1 MKRINTILLLLF
13 LLLREITIAQ
23 NITITGKVSDM
34 SGPMPGVS
42 VMIKGTTKGVTTDI
56 EGKFTLSAGTNA
68 QIVISSMGY
77 KSVTVDVKG
86 ARYKEVTLHEM
97 AQNLDEVVVVGYGSM
112 KKRDITGAIVSI
124 GSKEIESSQPID
136 LGTALQGKISGLD
149 IMTSSEPG
157 SSSTFRIRGT
167 STLSEGGSNPLFV
180 VDGME
185 VENIDDLNP
194 RDIASIEV
202 LKDAASTAIYGSRS
216 ANGVVIITT
225 KQGESSKPRI
235 NVNYSLKQSSI
246 SRRLPQ
252 MNRIQGLEYEALRS
266 YMSGGK
272 ATSIS
277 RDSLNPMKI
286 EDNNYQDLIFRTAY
300 THQLD
305 ASIAGAEKKVKYYFS
320 LGYLGEEGIQINTYN
335 KRLSSRL
342 NVTYDAS
349 PRFTIGSRIYL
360 ALTNQ
365 RRATDESRNRIFQR
379 PAIYPIY
386 APDGTFF
393 ENLGNISNP
402 VAESLLGKNDY
413 HKYTANIYEYI
424 QYSFSKNLIFKSSIG
439 ANFNLEKYA
448 RFRPEVLTT
457 DKRRSAINRETL
469 YSGWTHEDVLTYT
482 KKFKSGHNMSVMGG
496 FSLRESSVDVTGLSV
511 TDNITDALQISNTF
525 EGVNMN
531 DTKATWSR
539 NRMSSFFG
547 RVSYSY
553 KSRYL
558 FNSNLR
564 YDGSSRFGRDN
575 RWAFFP
581 SASLGWRFSDEKF
594 MKWAKPI
601 LHDSKLRVSY
611 GVTGNQA
618 AGDFASLG
626 LYTTNYY
633 ADSPG
638 IYPNQLLNV
647 HLGWEETKQ
656 ANVGLDLMLLDGRI
670 SLNVDYYKKKTNDVL
685 YKVPLPQTCGFSS
698 SLKNVGDVEN
708 NGWELALAT
717 NNIQT
722 KNFSWSTNLS
732 LSFNKNKI
740 VSIPEGGRQLVNK
753 VFLIDQGYAV
763 GTIYGWKAKGI
774 FPYTE
779 SNAFTPDWKQLT
791 PIFDEKDHFVRYDLD
806 GKEYTGD
813 IKKMTANN
821 AVLEGG
827 DVMWDD
833 VNKDGKIDA
842 EDRQVLG
849 CGQPKVSGG
858 FNNEFTYKG
867 FSLSFFFT
875 FAFGGDVYNAY
886 EQVRSEHRWSSLNR
900 GNPLNIANSWLA
912 PGDIAKFPRPI
923 GTLAQDNTRAESSLW
938 VEDGSYIRLKNIR
951 LAYNLPKQWAK
962 KLKMETISITAM
974 MQDFFTWTNYSGFDP
989 EVPGTGFAI
998 GNDSRSYP
1006 RSKELLFGVNVNF

>member
-1 MKRINTILLLLF
+1 MKRVNTILFLLF
-13 LLLREITIAQ
+13 LLFGETVIAQ
-23 NITITGKVSDM
+23 NITITGVVSDKL
-34 SGPMPGVS
+34 GPVPGASIV
-42 VMIKGTTKGVTTDI
+42 VKGTKAGLTTDL
-56 EGKFTLSAGTNA
+56 EGRFSITAAPNA
-68 QIVISSMGY
+68 QLVISCMGY
-77 KSVTVDVKG
+77 KPVTIDVKG
-86 ARYKEVTLHEM
+86 SRHKEVTLHEM
-97 AQNLDEVVVVGYGSM
+97 TQNLDEVVVVGYGSM
-112 KKRDITGAIVSI
+112 KKRDITGAIVSV
-124 GSKEIESSQPID
+124 SAKDIESSQPID
-136 LGTALQGKISGLD
+136 LSTALQGKISGLD

-185 VENIDDLNP
+185 VDNIDDLNP
-194 RDIASIEV
+194 RDVASVEV

-235 NVNYSLKQSSI
+235 SVNYALTQSSI
-246 SRRLPQ
+246 SKTLPQ

-286 EDNNYQDLIFRTAY
+286 EDHNYQDLIFRTAY

-305 ASIAGAEKKVKYYFS
+305 ASIAGAEKKVKYYLS
-320 LGYLGEEGIQINTYN
+320 LGYLGAEGIQINTYN
-335 KRLSSRL
+335 KRLSSRI
-342 NVTYDAS
+342 NVTYDAT
-349 PRFTIGSRIYL
+349 PRLSIGSRIYL

-365 RRATDESRNRIFQR
+365 RKATSESRNRIFQR
-379 PAIYPIY
+379 PANYPIY
-386 APDGTFF
+386 APDGSFL
-393 ENLGNISNP
+393 ENIGNISNP
-402 VAESLLGKNDY
+402 VAESVMGKNDY
-413 HKYTANIYEYI
+413 RKYTANIYEYI
-424 QYSFSKNLIFKSSIG
+424 QYSFTKNLVLKSSIA

-448 RFRPEVLTT
+448 RFRPEILTT
-457 DKRRSAINRETL
+457 DKRRSAINKETL
-469 YSGWTHEDVLTYT
+469 YSGWTHEDVLTYR
-482 KKFKSGHNMSVMGG
+482 KKFKSGHDMTLMGG
-496 FSLRESSVDVTGLSV
+496 FSLRESNVDVTGLSV
-511 TDNITDALQISNTF
+511 TDNITDALEISNTF

-547 RVSYSY
+547 RASYSY

-581 SASLGWRFSDEKF
+581 SVSLGWRFSDEKF
-594 MKWAKPI
+594 LKWAQPV
-601 LHDSKLRVSY
+601 LHDGKLRVSY

-638 IYPNQLLNV
+638 IYPNQLSNV
-647 HLGWEETKQ
+647 NLGWEETKQ
-656 ANVGLDLMLLDGRI
+656 TNIGLDIMFWDGRI
-670 SLNVDYYKKKTNDVL
+670 SLNVDYYNKKTNDVL

-698 SLKNVGDVEN
+698 SFKNVGDVEN
-708 NGWELALAT
+708 KGWEIAVSS

-732 LSFNKNKI
+732 LSFNKNMI
-740 VSIPEGGRQLVNK
+740 VSIPEGGRQIVNN

-779 SNAFTPDWKQLT
+779 SNAFTPEWKQLT
-791 PIFDEKDHFVRYDLD
+791 PVFDEKDHFVRYELD
-806 GKEYTGD
+806 GKEYTGE

-833 VNKDGKIDA
+833 VNKDGVIDA

-849 CGQPKVSGG
+849 CGQPKVTGG
-858 FNNEFTYKG
+858 FNNELTYKG
-867 FSLSFFFT
+867 LTLSFFFT

-886 EQVRSEHRWSSLNR
+886 EQIRSEHRWSSLNR
-900 GNPLNIANSWLA
+900 GNPINIANSWKA

-951 LAYNLPKQWAK
+951 LAYTLPKKWAK
-962 KLKMETISITAM
+962 KIKMESVSVSAM
-974 MQDFFTWTNYSGFDP
+974 MQNFFTWTNYSGFDP

-1006 RSKELLFGVNVNF
+1006 RSKELLFGLNVNF

>member
-1 MKRINTILLLLF
+1 MKRLNTILFLLF
-13 LLLREITIAQ
+13 LLLREMVTAQ
-23 NITITGKVSDM
+23 NVTITGVVSDH
-34 SGPMPGVS
+34 SGPIPGASIV
-42 VMIKGTTKGVTTDI
+42 IKGTTTGLTTDV
-56 EGKFTLSAGTNA
+56 EGRFSISVAPNT

-77 KSVTVDVKG
+77 KTVTVDVKG
-86 ARYKEVTLHEM
+86 SRHKEVTLYEM
-97 AQNLDEVVVVGYGSM
+97 TQNLDEVVVVGYGSM
-112 KKRDITGAIVSI
+112 KKRDITGAIVSVS
-124 GSKEIESSQPID
+124 SKEIESSQPINV
-136 LGTALQGKISGLD
+136 GTALQGKISGLD
-149 IMTSSEPG
+149 IMTTSEPG

-185 VENIDDLNP
+185 VDNIDDLNP

-235 NVNYSLKQSSI
+235 NVNYSFTQSQI
-246 SRRLPQ
+246 SRTLPQ

-286 EDNNYQDLIFRTAY
+286 EDHNYQDLIFRTAY

-305 ASIAGAEKKVKYYFS
+305 ASISGAEKKIKYYLS
-320 LGYLGEEGIQINTYN
+320 LGYLGAEGIQINTYN
-335 KRLSSRL
+335 KRISSRL
-342 NVTYDAS
+342 NVTYDATS
-349 PRFTIGSRIYL
+349 RFTIGSRIYL

-365 RRATDESRNRIFQR
+365 RKATDESRNRIFQR
-379 PAIYPIY
+379 PANYPIY
-386 APDGTFF
+386 APDGLFL
-393 ENLGNISNP
+393 ENIGNISNP
-402 VAESLLGKNDY
+402 VAESQMGKNDY
-413 HKYTANIYEYI
+413 RKYTANIYEYI
-424 QYSFSKNLIFKSSIG
+424 QYSFSKNLVLKSSIG

-448 RFRPEVLTT
+448 RFRPEILTT
-457 DKRRSAINRETL
+457 DKRRSAINSETL
-469 YSGWTHEDVLTYT
+469 YSGWTHEDVLTYSR
-482 KKFKSGHNMSVMGG
+482 KFKSGHDITLMGG
-496 FSLRESSVDVTGLSV
+496 FSLRESTVDVTSLSV
-511 TDNITDALQISNTF
+511 TDNITDALEISNSF

-531 DTKATWSR
+531 ATKATWSR
-539 NRMSSFFG
+539 NRLSSFFG
-547 RVSYSY
+547 RASYNY

-564 YDGSSRFGRDN
+564 YDGSSRFGRNN

-594 MKWAKPI
+594 MKWAKPF

-638 IYPNQLLNV
+638 IYPNQLSNV

-656 ANVGLDLMLLDGRI
+656 TNMGIDIMLLDGRI
-670 SLNVDYYKKKTNDVL
+670 SLNVDYYNKKTNDVL

-698 SLKNVGDVEN
+698 SFKNVGDVEN
-708 NGWELALAT
+708 KGWEIAVAS

-722 KNFSWSTNLS
+722 RNFSWSTNLS
-732 LSFNKNKI
+732 LSFNKNRI
-740 VSIPEGGRQLVNK
+740 VSIPEGGRQLVNN

-763 GTIYGWKAKGI
+763 GTIYGWKAQCI

-779 SNAFTPDWKQLT
+779 SNAFTPEWKQLT
-791 PIFDEKDHFVRYDLD
+791 PVFDEKDRFVRYELD
-806 GKEYTGD
+806 GSEYAGE

-842 EDRQVLG
+842 EDRRVLG

-867 FSLSFFFT
+867 FSFSFFFT

-900 GNPLNIANSWLA
+900 SNPINIANSWKA

-951 LAYNLPKQWAK
+951 LAYTLPGKWAK
-962 KLKMETISITAM
+962 KLKMESVSVSAM

-1006 RSKELLFGVNVNF
+1006 RSKELLFGLNVNF

>member
-1 MKRINTILLLLF
+1 MKKVTTILFFLLLL
-13 LLLREITIAQ
+13 LKGTVSAQ
-23 NITITGKVSDM
+23 NVTITGVISDNM
-34 SGPMPGVS
+34 GPIPGATIV
-42 VMIKGTTKGVTTDI
+42 VKGTQTGTSTDLN
-56 EGKFTLSAGTNA
+56 GKFSISAAPNA
-68 QIVISSMGY
+68 QLIISSMGY
-77 KSVTVDVKG
+77 RTETIDVKG
-86 ARYKEVTLHEM
+86 PKYKEITLFEVT
-97 AQNLDEVVVVGYGSM
+97 QNLDEVVVVGYGSM

-124 GSKEIESSQPID
+124 GAKEIEASQPIS
-136 LGTALQGKISGLD
+136 LGSALQGKISGLD

-157 SSSTFRIRGT
+157 SSATFRIRGT

-185 VENIDDLNP
+185 VDNIDDLNP
-194 RDIASIEV
+194 RDIASIEI

-235 NVNYSLKQSSI
+235 NFNYSLSQSQI
-246 SRRLPQ
+246 SRTLPQ
-252 MNRIQGLEYEALRS
+252 MNRIEGLEYEALRS

-300 THQLD
+300 THQID
-305 ASIAGAEKKVKYYFS
+305 ASIAGSEKKMKYYLSF
-320 LGYLGEEGIQINTYN
+320 GYLNSEGIQINTYN
-335 KRLSSRL
+335 NRLSSRI
-342 NVTYDAS
+342 NVTYQAT
-349 PRFTIGSRIYL
+349 PRLAIGSRMYF
-360 ALTNQ
+360 AVTNQ
-365 RRATDESRNRIFQR
+365 RRATTESRNRIFQR
-379 PAIYPIY
+379 PASYPIY
-386 APDGTFF
+386 REDGTFV
-393 ENLGNISNP
+393 ENIGNISNP
-402 VAESLLGKNDY
+402 VAESMMGKNDY
-413 HKYTANIYEYI
+413 RKYNANIYEYI
-424 QYSFSKNLIFKSSIG
+424 EYTFSKNLFFKASIG
-439 ANFNLEKYA
+439 GNFNLEKYE
-448 RFRPEVLTT
+448 RFRPAILTT
-457 DKRRSAINRETL
+457 DGRRAAINRETL
-469 YSGWTHEDVLTYT
+469 YSGWTHEDVLTY
-482 KKFKSGHNMSVMGG
+482 KKKLKSGHDFTAMGG
-496 FSLRESSVDVTGLSV
+496 FSLRESTVDVTGLSV
-511 TDNITDALQISNTF
+511 TDNITDALEISNTF

-539 NRMSSFFG
+539 NRMASFFG
-547 RVSYSY
+547 RASYNY

-581 SASLGWRFSDEKF
+581 SASLGWRLSDEKF
-594 MKWAKPI
+594 MSWAKPV
-601 LHDSKLRVSY
+601 LHDAKIRYSY

-638 IYPNQLLNV
+638 IYPVQLSNV
-647 HLGWEETKQ
+647 GLGWEETKQ
-656 ANVGLDLMLLDGRI
+656 HNIGLDLMLFKGRI
-670 SLNVDYYKKKTNDVL
+670 TLNVDYYKKRTNDVL
-685 YKVPLPQTCGFSS
+685 YKVPLPQTSGFSS
-698 SLKNVGDVEN
+698 SFKNVGDVEN
-708 NGWELALAT
+708 KGWEISLST

-722 KNFSWSTNLS
+722 KEFGWNTNLS
-732 LSFNKNKI
+732 LSFNKNMI

-779 SNAFTPDWKQLT
+779 SNAFTPDWVQLT
-791 PIFDEKDHFVRYDLD
+791 PIFDEKDRFVRYDLN
-806 GKEYTGD
+806 GKEYTGE

-827 DVMWDD
+827 DVMWED
-833 VNKDGKIDA
+833 KDKNGIIDA
-842 EDRQVLG
+842 EDREVLG
-849 CGQPKVSGG
+849 CGQPKVTGG

-867 FSLSFFFT
+867 ISLSFFFT

-886 EQVRSEHRWSSLNR
+886 EQIRSEHRWSSLNR
-900 GNPLNIANSWLA
+900 GNPINIANSWKA

-951 LAYNLPKQWAK
+951 LAYTLPKKFTK
-962 KLKMETISITAM
+962 KLKVESIGVSAM

-1006 RSKELLFGVNVNF
+1006 RSKELLFGLNVNF